1 MCQKVYLLQPIVFS
15 IPLCSLRR
23 QLHFKHFLL
32 FFYTAHPPQKMKS
45 IAIPSAPLKKG
56 NGSGEWSLLVK
67 FPYGFISRA
76 LFYPRRAN
84 GFQHGKNHIVK
95 GIAALRCCA
104 PLDNRFC
111 CVIRNPA
118 TGNKQYLQSV
128 GVWGNAP
135 MGLSYFRKGAC
146 QAPAIR

>member
-1 MCQKVYLLQPIVFS
+1 MLIFLCSNTKKRVYQKVYLLQPIVFS

-23 QLHFKHFLL
+23 QLYFKHFLL
-32 FFYTAHPPQKMKS
+32 FFYTAHPPQKTKS
-45 IAIPSAPLKKG
+45 ITIPSAPFKKG
-56 NGSGEWSLLVK
+56 NGSGECS
-67 FPYGFISRA
+67 
-76 LFYPRRAN
+76 YPRRAN

-146 QAPAIR
+146 QTPAIR